1 MNSNLLNRI
10 MESRGEFP
18 PEKWDDYKEIL
29 LKKWRFTKEYNKST
43 FYKFVVVNRI
53 GVKCL
58 SPHFSFCIRIIKPC

>member
-29 LKKWRFTKEYNKST
+29 RKNEGLQKN
-43 FYKFVVVNRI
+43 
-53 GVKCL
+53 
-58 SPHFSFCIRIIKPC
+58 IIKVLFISL

>member
-29 LKKWRFTKEYNKST
+29 LKNEGLQKNITELLF
-43 FYKFVVVNRI
+43 
-53 GVKCL
+53 
-58 SPHFSFCIRIIKPC
+58 IIL